1 MVTVPPDFPIS
12 REAFELL
19 REAYSET
26 EAWKVAQLAAPL
38 LGTRTFNL
46 PIAQKAAIR
55 EAVETAREVLAEARR
70 QVAADPARL
79 P

>member
-1 MVTVPPDFPIS
+1 MPPDSPIS

-26 EAWKVAQLAAPL
+26 EAWKVARLATAL
-38 LGTRTFNL
+38 MAGGYYVDDGKAEAAKSCVSLARVILG
-46 PIAQKAAIR
+46 
-55 EAVETAREVLAEARR
+55 EARR
-70 QVAADPARL
+70 QVAANPARL

>member
-1 MVTVPPDFPIS
+1 MPPEIEPS

-38 LGTRTFNL
+38 VGTRSFNL
-46 PIAQKAAIR
+46 PIAKDAAIR
-55 EAVETAREVLAEARR
+55 DAVETAREILAEARR
-70 QVAADPARL
+70 QVAADPARVA
-79 P
+79 